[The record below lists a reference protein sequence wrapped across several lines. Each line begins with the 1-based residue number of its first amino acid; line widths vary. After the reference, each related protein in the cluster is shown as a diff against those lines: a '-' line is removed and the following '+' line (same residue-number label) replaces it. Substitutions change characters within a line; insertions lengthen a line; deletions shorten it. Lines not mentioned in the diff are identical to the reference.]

1 MVYCI
6 KTSYDFREFV
16 NERKKKKKKKT
27 QLCNILCMLWEH
39 SMYINSADTSL
50 CKTDISLFCAL
61 CDEIIDFYHFYSM

>member
-16 NERKKKKKKKT
+16 NEREKKKTHT
-27 QLCNILCMLWEH
+27 QLCNILCMFWEH
-39 SMYINSADTSL
+39 SMCINSTGTSL